1 VKARSGRT
9 FPGFE
14 VVERHGA
21 RVLARPEAAPWVR
34 FVLESGR
41 GLHSAASVD
50 RAAERL
56 EGRDPVFIIPA
67 RTSGEEGTGTGIR
80 WAVRHYTRGGRLV
93 PALLGDRYLFS
104 RSIRPFHEVEA
115 SEIAR
120 SRGIQTPKVMAAAM
134 YPAGIFYRA
143 DLVTEFVADA
153 SDLVETLFESERK
166 GAGGAGERLD
176 ALRAAGELVARMAAA
191 GLRHRDM
198 HARNVLLE
206 WQGAAPTPHL
216 LDLDRCDVGQEGG
229 AISPTPMHQRLRRS
243 LRKWERKTGIRISE
257 REWATLDQAVVR

>member
-1 VKARSGRT
+1 
-9 FPGFE
+9 
-14 VVERHGA
+14 
-21 RVLARPEAAPWVR
+21 
-34 FVLESGR
+34 
-41 GLHSAASVD
+41 
-50 RAAERL
+50 
-56 EGRDPVFIIPA
+56 
-67 RTSGEEGTGTGIR
+67 
-80 WAVRHYTRGGRLV
+80 
-93 PALLGDRYLFS
+93 
-104 RSIRPFHEVEA
+104 
-115 SEIAR
+115 
-120 SRGIQTPKVMAAAM
+120 MAAAM

-153 SDLVETLFESERK
+153 SDLVEALFDSERK

-176 ALRAAGELVARMAAA
+176 ALRAAGELVGRMAAA

-216 LDLDRCDVGQEGG
+216 LDLDRCDVGQEGV
-229 AISPTPMHQRLRRS
+229 AVSPTPMHQRLKRS